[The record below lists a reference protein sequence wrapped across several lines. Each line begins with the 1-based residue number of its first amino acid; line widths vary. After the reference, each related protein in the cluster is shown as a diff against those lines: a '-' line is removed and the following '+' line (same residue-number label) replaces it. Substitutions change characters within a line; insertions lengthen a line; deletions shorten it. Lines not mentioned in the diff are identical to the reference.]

1 MKILFSLSICFLF
14 IGQFNAQT
22 FPKERDKFVKEWQ
35 KLVLDEGAVTF
46 LKEDFPQKIKGSL
59 MNETQFQM
67 RNLNYQI
74 VPITV
79 LELNFIDPYHYTLL
93 LEKQGVN
100 LKNLIGD
107 VIYLFHIVD
116 LSYKDTLHQ
125 Q

>member
-1 MKILFSLSICFLF
+1 M
-14 IGQFNAQT
+14 
-22 FPKERDKFVKEWQ
+22 
-35 KLVLDEGAVTF
+35 
-46 LKEDFPQKIKGSL
+46 

-107 VIYLFHIVD
+107 VI
-116 LSYKDTLHQ
+116 
-125 Q
+125 